1 MKSGIKHALWI
12 IILKCTD
19 VQINRKKK
27 KEKRK
32 KNLEK
37 RNMKI
42 LRENGSM
49 KMRIKKNMDGKKNK

>member
-1 MKSGIKHALWI
+1 MESGLKHASWI

-32 KNLEK
+32 QKKEN
-37 RNMKI
+37 RNIKI

-49 KMRIKKNMDGKKNK
+49 EMRIKKIWMGKKNK